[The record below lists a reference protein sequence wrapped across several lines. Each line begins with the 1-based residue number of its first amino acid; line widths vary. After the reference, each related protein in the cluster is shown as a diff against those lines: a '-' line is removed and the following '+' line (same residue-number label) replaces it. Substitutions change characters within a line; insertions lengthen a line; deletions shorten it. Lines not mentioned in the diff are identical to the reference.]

1 MQTIK
6 IKSIYPITF
15 TREIEKEL
23 DLDTFQLELE
33 DYLKDLYD
41 NEISKK
47 TLERSIKSLC
57 WDIKGIYNEEIY
69 SLDDDLNLV
78 DEFATEVKVLN
89 TDELIEY
96 FSYFKHNKF
105 YYSSCVEFKYWPSSF
120 PTISTGI

>member
-33 DYLKDLYD
+33 DYLKDFYD
-41 NEISKK
+41 NKISKK
-47 TLERSIKSLC
+47 TLEHSIKSLC
-57 WDIKGIYNEEIY
+57 WDIQGIYNEEIY

-96 FSYFKHNKF
+96 FSYLINK
-105 YYSSCVEFKYWPSSF
+105 ED
-120 PTISTGI
+120 